1 MRTRKFWNKKSKRRQ
16 IKESEDQKATISK
29 TEIEKTGKEMEN
41 KQELEQAEKEDA
53 ITSLIPINPID
64 LKAMKSSM
72 ISFTH
77 SNHIH
82 S

>member
-1 MRTRKFWNKKSKRRQ
+1 M
-16 IKESEDQKATISK
+16 ISK
-29 TEIEKTGKEMEN
+29 TEMEKTGKEMEN

-72 ISFTH
+72 ISFTR